1 MSRRG
6 RRARLARL
14 DDAERLAADPE
25 GRALALWAE
34 RDEWVGREGT
44 RGWEIESARRRRIRT
59 AAVALRW
66 RSALWQNGRRAA

>member
-1 MSRRG
+1 MSRAG

-14 DDAERLAADPE
+14 EAAESVTADV
-25 GRALALWAE
+25 AQAMFAE
-34 RDEWVGREGT
+34 RDEWVWRVGT

-59 AAVALRW
+59 EVAATRW